1 MTNIE
6 YLQDFIGS
14 TISHLDHIRLNGVRK
29 ELSFTISC
37 GDLDDFNFVDIR
49 KSEKFE
55 SIFKQLQEL
64 SGPTLYWF
72 EIISDTDTKQVVESL
87 KNYKTSKDAKAT
99 PALKAKI
106 NYDSKVLYVG
116 KVKGTFWGRLIQH
129 LGFFKVNG
137 TQGLQLFYWAKDL
150 SLNLK
155 INIFVFDNNMAD
167 IMPIVEYTFAKRLQP
182 LVGKHQ

>member
-1 MTNIE
+1 MLT
-6 YLQDFIGS
+6 YLQDFIGT
-14 TISHLDHIRLNGVRK
+14 TISHLEHIKNNGVRK
-29 ELSFTISC
+29 ELSFTINC
-37 GDLDDFNFVDIR
+37 GDLEDFNFVDIR
-49 KSEKFE
+49 E
-55 SIFKQLQEL
+55 SKNFKPIFDQLKEL

-72 EIISDTDTKQVVESL
+72 EIISDTDTELVVKSL
-87 KNYKTSKDAKAT
+87 NNYKTSANAKAT
-99 PALKAKI
+99 PALKSKI
-106 NYDSKVLYVG
+106 NFDSKVLYVG

-155 INIFVFDNNMAD
+155 VHIFVFDNNMAD
-167 IMPIVEYTFAKRLQP
+167 IMPIVEYTFAKRFQP